1 MKLTLKLTDDII
13 SLIKWLKFEP
23 INATSYGIDTYGL
36 WGGTNLYEDMAN
48 ILGWQDKVIPE
59 TIENVMGPRYEDEY
73 QQKMEEY
80 DAFIVE
86 NLVFIEQILHQFCDK
101 GGLKPGVYSCVDNV
115 QIWSYKPFE

>member
-1 MKLTLKLTDDII
+1 MKLTLKLTDDLI

-59 TIENVMGPRYEDEY
+59 TIENIMGPRYEDEY

-101 GGLKPGVYSCVDNV
+101 GGLKPGVY
-115 QIWSYKPFE
+115 

>member
-1 MKLTLKLTDDII
+1 MKLTLKLTDDLI

-59 TIENVMGPRYEDEY
+59 TLENVMGPRYEDEF

-101 GGLKPGVYSCVDNV
+101 GGLKPGIYTFLDYTR
-115 QIWSYKPFE
+115 QWDYKPFK